1 MTKLRDERNYSPLF
15 YAAAEGS
22 IANLSLMLELDG
34 NDGKLI
40 DVCEEGGKNVLFKA
54 RTYETVMLLS
64 RYGADKKHRREND
77 TALKYL
83 TKKANQEAPLAL
95 LDQQLDEEG
104 DEIYTLNFDICKVNE
119 TDPFDLHNCFI
130 ENERD
135 DLILH
140 PLMETY
146 LQVKWRQVRKGLVFE
161 FLLRLLFVLSLTYM
175 SWRYMALTT
184 CEYEDD
190 HGNYAL
196 GFVPTEGCIFKPK
209 VNNFLYLNK
218 ERFGVYIN
226 KTHSSWSNQTK
237 PITCVNDYLSD
248 QSGTLEPLCQLLRQD
263 GIGKC
268 WYGHQWTIILAILVC
283 LGFFREVLDL
293 CSSTPY
299 EYFTSKENILQLVI
313 GILSLLF
320 LTLTPSF
327 VKAGSHFAA
336 WAVFLAWLDLTL
348 LLGRFDYFGEYIFM
362 ATSIGRR
369 MIKFLFVYF
378 PSFVAFALA
387 FNILL
392 HSTRLFRGQGSAIL
406 KTFSMM
412 LGELEFGSYFA
423 HYKVESS
430 GGSNI
435 SVQLLYILFCFSFA
449 IIVANLLV
457 ALTIN
462 ATDELLK
469 EGGVTQSKK
478 KVRDILTLL
487 KLKCICIIN
496 VLCWPFGKLCNCF
509 WAPREKFDDPKV
521 MFLLSNQ
528 EIS

>member
-1 MTKLRDERNYSPLF
+1 
-15 YAAAEGS
+15 
-22 IANLSLMLELDG
+22 
-34 NDGKLI
+34 
-40 DVCEEGGKNVLFKA
+40 
-54 RTYETVMLLS
+54 
-64 RYGADKKHRREND
+64 
-77 TALKYL
+77 
-83 TKKANQEAPLAL
+83 
-95 LDQQLDEEG
+95 
-104 DEIYTLNFDICKVNE
+104 
-119 TDPFDLHNCFI
+119 
-130 ENERD
+130 
-135 DLILH
+135 
-140 PLMETY
+140 
-146 LQVKWRQVRKGLVFE
+146 
-161 FLLRLLFVLSLTYM
+161 M

-509 WAPREKFDDPKV
+509 WAPREKFDDPKINVIGVKHRKMPNSSLTYWWNELVRGGNYV
-521 MFLLSNQ
+521 MYKFENEDAIRTNAKLQEKFIKSLRERLAFKRTKRKQLEADLNAIKRESRVAFEDLKDYIKNLKSNLKATDEVDGPKSPEVNSQ
-528 EIS
+528 EEVKLQTKSTMDSKFWKKLRRMLREENRQSDFQPHDSETDNE